1 MTFVYLICLIIGTTG
16 IVLLLGLTP
25 ERVTDDLMRLS
36 SPKQTLREKVLIA
49 KGKKK
54 SRRLTAEL
62 NRIRDALR
70 ATGKENSFTLICA
83 ASLFL
88 MLFGCVLAVAIGNV
102 FLVPVFALAFALL
115 PFGYARRTIRYYE
128 NHIQEELET
137 TLSIITSSYI
147 RSDDIVTA
155 VRENLTCLK
164 PPVNNIF
171 AGFLAEN
178 AMISANIKESI
189 RHLKEKI
196 NNSVFREWCDTLIA
210 CQDDRTLKETLMPI
224 VGKLTDV
231 RLANGEIK
239 AVLSAARTEYYMMA
253 GMVAANIPLL
263 YVLNKDW
270 YHALMHTI
278 PGQIVLAVCGM
289 AILVTHLWMN
299 RLTKPIAYQK

>member
-1 MTFVYLICLIIGTTG
+1 MTFVYLTCLIIAIIG

-25 ERVTDDLMRLS
+25 DRVTNDILRLS
-36 SPKQTLREKVLIA
+36 SPRQTLREKILIA

-54 SRRLTAEL
+54 SRKLTVEL
-62 NRIRDALR
+62 NRIRDALI

-88 MLFGCVLAVAIGNV
+88 MILGCALAVAIGNV
-102 FLVPVFALAFALL
+102 FLIPVLALAFALL

-128 NHIQEELET
+128 THLQEELET
-137 TLSIITSSYI
+137 TLSIITTSYI

-155 VRENLTCLK
+155 VKENLTYLK
-164 PPVNNIF
+164 PPVKDIF

-189 RHLKEKI
+189 RHLKEKVH
-196 NNSVFREWCDTLIA
+196 NSIFQEWCDTLTA

-224 VGKLTDV
+224 VAKLTDV
-231 RLANGEIK
+231 RLANGEIQ
-239 AVLSAARTEYYMMA
+239 ATLSAARTEYYMMA
-253 GMVAANIPLL
+253 GMVVANIPLL

-270 YHALMHTI
+270 YHALMDTV
-278 PGQIVLAVCGM
+278 PGKLALAVCGM
-289 AILVTHLWMN
+289 AILVTYLFMN
-299 RLTKPIAYQK
+299 RFTKPIAYQK